1 MQRTAI
7 VIALSFLFC
16 SCHSQQQPNKKT
28 TDSATNAFKF
38 KTISQATKDK
48 YAEAIEPLY
57 KKLLLQRGFNGAIL
71 LAKDGDIVFE
81 DYHGYYNYQTKED
94 ISATTPIHLASISKT
109 FTGMTVLHLWEQGRI
124 SLDETVQHYFPNF
137 PYENITIR
145 SLLSHQSGLPKYEYF
160 MDGNKTETYYV
171 FNKKGKKIRKVR
183 VIKNKNAQEIKG
195 LITNEMMMQYIIDH
209 KPPVQFAPNKMFN
222 YCNTNF
228 AILALIVEK
237 ITHIPFPTYMKD
249 SVFTPLGLKN
259 TFVFSNADVN
269 NYVPS
274 YNYNASPF
282 KLEKFDCIYGDK
294 NVYSTVRDLL
304 VWDKVLY
311 AGTFIKKE
319 TLEMAVQPVS
329 NERRH
334 GHYYGLGWHLQVTD
348 NKLDTVIY
356 HNGWWH
362 GNITVFTRL
371 VSDTATL
378 IILGNKFNKNIYGA
392 RQIANVFSTITTDST
407 DMEE

>member
-1 MQRTAI
+1 MQRTVY

-16 SCHSQQQPNKKT
+16 SCLSQQHPNNKKQ
-28 TDSATNAFKF
+28 DPVSADFKF
-38 KTISQATKDK
+38 KNISPSAKEK

-57 KKLLLQRGFNGAIL
+57 KKLLLQRGFNGSIL

-81 DYHGYYNYQTKED
+81 DYHGYYNYRTKEPL
-94 ISATTPIHLASISKT
+94 TENTPIHLASISKT

-124 SLDETVQHYFPNF
+124 SLDETVQHYFPDF
-137 PYENITIR
+137 PYANITIR
-145 SLLSHQSGLPKYEYF
+145 ALLSHQSGLPKYEHF
-160 MDGNKTETYYV
+160 MDNRKTEIYYV
-171 FNKKGKKIRKVR
+171 LNKRGRKIKRTR
-183 VIKNKNAQEIKG
+183 IIKDKNVAEIKG
-195 LITNEMMMQYIIDH
+195 LVTNESMLQYMIEH
-209 KPPVQFAPNKMFN
+209 KPPVQFAPNRMFN

-228 AILALIVEK
+228 SILALIVEK

-249 SVFTPLGLKN
+249 SVFTPLGMKN
-259 TFVFSNADVN
+259 TFVFSIADTGK
-269 NYVPS
+269 YVPS
-274 YNYNASPF
+274 YNYNLSPF
-282 KLEKFDCIYGDK
+282 RLEKFDCIYGDK

-311 AGTFIKKE
+311 SGKFIKPS
-319 TLEMAVQPVS
+319 TLEMAVQPIS
-329 NERRH
+329 NERRR

-362 GNITVFTRL
+362 GNNTVFSRL

-378 IILGNKFNKNIYGA
+378 IILGNKFNRNIYGA
-392 RQIANVFSTITTDST
+392 RQLANVFSTVVTDST
-407 DMEE
+407 DMDE

>member
-1 MQRTAI
+1 MQRTVI
-7 VIALSFLFC
+7 VIAFSFLFC
-16 SCHSQQQPNKKT
+16 SCQSQQQPVKKA
-28 TDSATNAFKF
+28 DSVTKDFKF
-38 KTISQATKDK
+38 KSVSQSTKDK
-48 YAEAIEPLY
+48 YAEAIDPLY

-71 LAKDGDIVFE
+71 MAKDGDIVFE
-81 DYHGYYNYQTKED
+81 DYHGYYNYKTKES

-137 PYENITIR
+137 PYQNITIR

-160 MDGNKTETYYV
+160 MDSHKTETYYTT
-171 FNKKGKKIRKVR
+171 NKKGKKVKHTRN
-183 VIKNKNAQEIKG
+183 IKDNNAVEIKG
-195 LITNEMMMQYIIDH
+195 LITNEMIMQYMIEH

-259 TFVFSNADVN
+259 TFVFSIADTAK
-269 NYVPS
+269 YVPS

-282 KLEKFDCIYGDK
+282 KIEKFDCIYGDK

-304 VWDKVLY
+304 IWDKVLY
-311 AGTFIKKE
+311 SGTFIKPS

-334 GHYYGLGWHLQVTD
+334 GHYYGLAWHLQVTD
-348 NKLDTVIY
+348 NNLDTVIY

-362 GNITVFTRL
+362 GNNTVFTRL

-392 RQIANVFSTITTDST
+392 RKLANVFSTIVTDST
-407 DMEE
+407 DVDE